1 MVQAGPAFE
10 TGNIV
15 LRLWFHLGNS
25 DESSHEDVSAV
36 KIGVSVM
43 YEIMSRGAVINV
55 WLITKWKSCLI
66 YSDFWSFYQIWK
78 FQLFD
83 SQVQGESENE
93 LNAT

>member
-1 MVQAGPAFE
+1 
-10 TGNIV
+10 
-15 LRLWFHLGNS
+15 
-25 DESSHEDVSAV
+25 
-36 KIGVSVM
+36 M
-43 YEIMSRGAVINV
+43 YEIMSRGAVIKV